1 MVQPDA
7 FDVSFL
13 WLERED
19 GRRQHVED
27 FIDELVQFWD
37 RYFKDH
43 GLPQNAEAV
52 GRSGRK
58 RCPCGQEL
66 IDIDNR
72 GEILLF
78 CNIWWPLNKPV
89 PLTRA
94 DAAGGTS

>member
-7 FDVSFL
+7 FDISYL

-19 GRRQHVED
+19 GRQQHVED
-27 FIDELVQFWD
+27 FVEELVQFWD

-43 GLPQNAEAV
+43 GLPQNAEAL

-58 RCPCGQEL
+58 HCPCGQEL

-72 GEILLF
+72 GEILTRLF
-78 CNIWWPLNKPV
+78 AMCC
-89 PLTRA
+89 
-94 DAAGGTS
+94 